1 MAYEVIRAEFRTEL
15 HARWSVFFDHLR
27 VPWAYEPVT
36 FYDSQGSP
44 RTPAFWLPEQRMWF
58 AAELEA
64 PVWWGRFAMAAEGSD
79 YWGDGWAE
87 QAGRCLPVEVPVLCR
102 FHWKRSAQCPTGWA
116 TRLPDAGIGTGSI
129 LCHVN
134 KTPIVALEGRG
145 DGRGGPV
152 PVLRDDQVGFAG
164 AG

>member
-1 MAYEVIRAEFRTEL
+1 MYEVVKVEFRTEL

-44 RTPAFWLPEQRMWF
+44 RTPAFWLPEQRIWF

-79 YWGDGWAE
+79 YWSGGWGEEADS
-87 QAGRCLPVEVPVLCR
+87 CLPVEVPEE
-102 FHWKRSAQCPTGWA
+102 WK
-116 TRLPDAGIGTGSI
+116 
-129 LCHVN
+129 
-134 KTPIVALEGRG
+134 GRTLL
-145 DGRGGPV
+145 GG
-152 PVLRDDQVGFAG
+152 F
-164 AG
+164 